1 MTMAREQA
9 RVVALAVRPA
19 KRGDL
24 IERTSLQLEPTSGV
38 VDDHGS
44 RNRRQVTILAHS
56 QWQAACCALDEPL
69 HWTTRRAN
77 VLVAGIEF
85 GPQILGK
92 KLRIGEAEILVHG
105 ELVPCYR
112 MDEQQDGLQQ
122 QLVPGWRGGI
132 YGEVLHAGKIEIGQ
146 RLQLLEPC

>member
-1 MTMAREQA
+1 MTMTREQA
-9 RVVALAVRPA
+9 RIVALAVRPA
-19 KRGDL
+19 RRGDL
-24 IERTSLQLEPTSGV
+24 IERSSLQLDPTSGV

-44 RNRRQVTILAHS
+44 RSRRQVTILAHS
-56 QWQAACCALDEPL
+56 QWQAASSALDTEL

-77 VLVAGIEF
+77 VLVSGIEF
-85 GPQILGK
+85 GPEFLGQ

-122 QLVPGWRGGI
+122 QLVPDWRGGI
-132 YGEVLHAGKIEIGQ
+132 YGEVLHGGKIEIGQ
-146 RLQLLEPC
+146 GLQLLEQC

>member
-1 MTMAREQA
+1 MMAREQA

-19 KRGDL
+19 QRGDL
-24 IERTSLQLEPTSGV
+24 IERSSLQLDPASGV

-44 RNRRQVTILAHS
+44 RRRRQVTILASS
-56 QWQAACCALDEPL
+56 QWQAACSALDEEL

-77 VLVAGIEF
+77 VLVSGIEF
-85 GPQILGK
+85 GPEILGK
-92 KLRIGEAEILVHG
+92 KLRIGDAEILVHG

-132 YGEVLHAGKIEIGQ
+132 YGEVLHGGKIEIGQ
-146 RLQLLEPC
+146 GLQLLEQC